1 MALFAK
7 DVGIDLGTAN
17 TLVYVKGKGV
27 TVNEPSIVAYD
38 EYSKKI
44 FAVGEAAKEMVGRA
58 SRDVSVI
65 KPMKDGVI
73 ADFTMTEAMLRYFV
87 KKAQS
92 KNFLFGPRVCVCV
105 PSEVTEVERR
115 AVEDVVKSA
124 GARKCF
130 ILDEPMAAAVGAD
143 LAVEK
148 PSGCMVADIGGGTT
162 EVAVI
167 SLGGMVTNR
176 SVPVAGNFLDAAIAA
191 YVRKEFNL
199 FIGEATAEN
208 IKIEL
213 GSALPY
219 DGSQQ
224 MAVTGRD
231 LLSGLPKSI
240 EISQDAVREAMAEGV
255 GAIVDAILQVLEK
268 TPPELSA
275 DVMENGIVLSG
286 GGANIRN
293 LDRLITRETGIRAV
307 VAQNPL
313 ECAVLGTGKA
323 LGAVRY
329 FS

>member
-38 EYSKKI
+38 EYTKKI
-44 FAVGEAAKEMVGRA
+44 FAVGEEAKEMVGRA
-58 SRDVSVI
+58 SRDVTII

-130 ILDEPMAAAVGAD
+130 IIDEPMAAAIGAELDVG
-143 LAVEK
+143 K

-176 SVPVAGNFLDAAIAA
+176 SVPVAGNFLDAAIVSF
-191 YVRKEFNL
+191 VRKEFNL
-199 FIGEATAEN
+199 FIGDATAEK

-219 DGSQQ
+219 DDSQQ

-240 EISQDAVREAMAEGV
+240 EISPDAVRDAMAEGV
-255 GAIVDAILQVLEK
+255 SAIVDAIKQVLEK

-275 DVMENGIVLSG
+275 DVIVNGIVLSG
-286 GGANIRN
+286 GGAQIRN
-293 LDRLITRETGIRAV
+293 LDRLITMETGIKAI

-313 ECAVLGTGKA
+313 ECAVMGTGKA
-323 LGAVRY
+323 LGAFRY

>member
-38 EYSKKI
+38 EYTKKI
-44 FAVGEAAKEMVGRA
+44 FAVGGEAKEMVGRA
-58 SRDVSVI
+58 SRDVTII

-130 ILDEPMAAAVGAD
+130 IIDEPMAAAIGAELDVG
-143 LAVEK
+143 K

-176 SVPVAGNFLDAAIAA
+176 SVPVAGNFLDAAIVSF
-191 YVRKEFNL
+191 VRKEFNL
-199 FIGEATAEN
+199 FIGDATAEK

-219 DGSQQ
+219 DDSQQ

-240 EISQDAVREAMAEGV
+240 EISPDAVRDAMAEGV
-255 GAIVDAILQVLEK
+255 GAIVDAIKQVLEK

-275 DVMENGIVLSG
+275 DVIVNGIVLSG
-286 GGANIRN
+286 GGAQIRN
-293 LDRLITRETGIRAV
+293 LDRLITMETGIKAV

-313 ECAVLGTGKA
+313 ECAVMGTGKA
-323 LGAVRY
+323 LGAFRY